1 VQRLLAE
8 GSALLGAVPLYARL
22 DAEVLLAHVLGRPRS
37 ALITHA
43 EQWVD
48 ATAVARYRMLLARRA
63 GGEPIAY
70 LIGEREFWSLT
81 LAVSP
86 AVLIPR
92 PESEQVVER
101 TLALLPERPRA
112 DDEIRVADLGTGSGA
127 IALALS
133 CERPLWKLT
142 ATDRSAAA
150 LQVARGN
157 AARARLDRIEFLEG
171 DWFAPLGAR
180 RFHAIV
186 SNPPYVAAGHAAM
199 RALRFEPAAALTPGP
214 SGLEAL
220 HHLIALAPGHL
231 EAGGALVL
239 EHGADQAVEVA
250 AALVAA
256 GYARVRCHRDLA
268 GHDRVTEAQWED

>member
-1 VQRLLAE
+1 MQRLLAE
-8 GSALLGAVPLYARL
+8 GSALLGAVPLCARL

-37 ALITHA
+37 ALIAHA
-43 EQWVD
+43 EQCVD
-48 ATAVARYRMLLARRA
+48 AAAVARYRMLLARRA

-70 LIGEREFWSLT
+70 LIGEREFWSLM

-92 PESEQVVER
+92 PETEQVVER

-133 CERPLWKLT
+133 YERPLWKLT
-142 ATDRSAAA
+142 ATDQSAAA
-150 LQVARGN
+150 LQLARGN

-186 SNPPYVAAGHAAM
+186 SNPPYVAGGNVAM
-199 RALRFEPAAALTPGP
+199 RTLRFEPAAALSPGP
-214 SGLEAL
+214 CGLEAL
-220 HHLIALAPGHL
+220 HHLIALARRHL
-231 EAGGALVL
+231 ETGGWLVL